1 MATHAE
7 TFLTDLLAQQADVK
21 IGGSRPWDV
30 TVDNPRLFGRLMT
43 GGTLALGES
52 YMDGWW
58 EANRPDEMIHR
69 LLTSDIK
76 AHIPIDLSLWASAAK
91 SALLN
96 LQRLRVFEVGEKHYD
111 VGNELYRRMLD
122 ARMIYSCGYW
132 ANAKNLDEAQEH
144 KLDLICRKAGLK
156 PGMKVLDIGSGWGGF
171 LKFAA
176 ERYGVE
182 GVGITI
188 SKEQLALATESCK
201 GLPITF
207 RLEDYLDTKGTFDR
221 VISIGMFEH
230 VGYRNYA
237 AYMKKVSQ
245 LLTDDGL
252 FVLHTIGGNH
262 TQIHGDPWSEK
273 YIFPNGMLPSA
284 KQMTAAAEGLF
295 VMEDWH
301 NFGPDYDKTLLA
313 WHENFE
319 AAWPDIKTDYD
330 ERFHRM
336 WRYYLLSFAAAFR
349 ARTIQLWQ
357 IVYSKHGVPGGYQ
370 SIR

>member
-1 MATHAE
+1 MVTHAQKFI
-7 TFLTDLLAQQADVK
+7 TGLLDAQADVK
-21 IGGSRPWDV
+21 VGGNRPWDV
-30 TVDNPRLFGRLMT
+30 EVQDTRLFSRLMT

-52 YMDGWW
+52 YMDGLWDS
-58 EANRPDEMIHR
+58 PHVDQVIYR
-69 LLTSDIK
+69 LLTADVKSQVPVDFG
-76 AHIPIDLSLWASAAK
+76 LWLSAAK

-122 ARMIYSCGYW
+122 QRMIYSCGYW
-132 ANAKNLDEAQEH
+132 ANAENLDQAQEH
-144 KLDLICRKAGLK
+144 KLDLICRKVGLQ

-176 ERYGVE
+176 ERYGIE

-188 SKEQLALATESCK
+188 SKEQLALAQEACE
-201 GLPITF
+201 GLPVSF
-207 RLEDYLDTKGTFDR
+207 RLEDYLDTTGTFDR

-237 AYMKKVSQ
+237 AYMKKVHG
-245 LLTDDGL
+245 LLANDGMFL
-252 FVLHTIGGNH
+252 LHTIGGNF
-262 TQIHGDPWSEK
+262 TQTHGDPWSEK

-284 KQMTAAAEGLF
+284 KQITAAAEGQF
-295 VMEDWH
+295 VTEDWH
-301 NFGPDYDKTLLA
+301 NFGADYDTTLMA
-313 WHENFE
+313 WHQNFE
-319 AAWPDIKTDYD
+319 TAWPDLKHQYD
-330 ERFHRM
+330 ERFYRM

-349 ARTIQLWQ
+349 ARSIQLWQ
-357 IVYSKHGVPGGYQ
+357 ITYSKNGVPGGYL

>member
-1 MATHAE
+1 MATRAE
-7 TFLTDLLAQQADVK
+7 TTITSLLEQKADVR
-21 IGGSRPWDV
+21 IGGDRPWDV
-30 TVDNPRLFGRLMT
+30 AVKDPRLFSRLLT
-43 GGTLALGES
+43 GGTLALGET

-58 EANRPDEMIHR
+58 DTPQIDALIQR
-69 LLTSDIK
+69 LLVSDIK
-76 AHIPIDLSLWASAAK
+76 SHIPIDFSLWASAAK
-91 SALLN
+91 SLLLN

-111 VGNELYRRMLD
+111 VGNGLYERMLD

-132 ANAKNLDEAQEH
+132 ANAENLDQAQEH
-144 KLDLICRKAGLK
+144 KLDLICKKVGLE

-176 ERYGVE
+176 ERYGIE

-188 SKEQLALATESCK
+188 SKEQLALAQQSCA
-201 GLPITF
+201 GLPVTF

-237 AYMKKVSQ
+237 AYMRKVHE
-245 LLTDDGL
+245 LLADDGL
-252 FVLHTIGGNH
+252 FLLHTIGGNF
-262 TQIHGDPWSEK
+262 TQTHGDPWSEK

-284 KQMTAAAEGLF
+284 KQITSAAEGQF
-295 VMEDWH
+295 IMEDWH
-301 NFGPDYDKTLLA
+301 NFGADYDRTLLA

-319 AAWPDIKTDYD
+319 AAWPDLKGDYD
-330 ERFHRM
+330 ERFYRM

-349 ARTIQLWQ
+349 ARAIQLWQ
-357 IVYSKHGVPGGYQ
+357 ITYSKNGVPGGYI
-370 SIR
+370 SVR